1 MLYLATG
8 NPEANDLYLDIQ
20 NIEERRFRG
29 RSFFAVSGVCGDGGW
44 EGEVLIEVG
53 AETAVTFVDDY
64 LDPARLRDFF
74 YRHERGRV
82 ETALCQALAGVQVC
96 LESVPG
102 EQRSRV
108 LGCAAQGRWLVQRP
122 RYFGE
127 QLELPLAIAEGMA
140 TWRRQAA

>member
-8 NPEANDLYLDIQ
+8 SPEANDLYLDIQ

-29 RSFFAVSGVCGDGGW
+29 RCFFAVGGVCGDGLW

-53 AETAVTFVDDY
+53 EETAVTFVDAY

-74 YRHERGRV
+74 GRHDRGRV
-82 ETALCQALAGVQVC
+82 ETALCQAMTGLQVC
-96 LESVPG
+96 LETVPG

-108 LGCAAQGRWLVQRP
+108 LGCAAQGRWLPQRP

-127 QLELPLAIAEGMA
+127 QLELPLAIAEEAAAWG
-140 TWRRQAA
+140 RRAA